1 MRRTGKSYAHP
12 LVLLIASQSKGE
24 QCRYGVTARRTFGG
38 AVKRNRAKRRMR
50 TALQGFTLNPG
61 WDLILVARPG
71 LDEVAWDELTKAIG
85 DLLKKAGV
93 IGQLG

>member
-12 LVLLIASQSKGE
+12 LVLLIASPSVDE
-24 QCRYGVTARRTFGG
+24 QPKYGVTASRAIGS

-50 TALQGFTLNPG
+50 AALKKFELASG

-71 LDEVAWDELTKAIG
+71 LDEAPWDELLGAIG
-85 DLLKKAGV
+85 GQLSKAGV
-93 IGQLG
+93 IGS

>member
-12 LVLLIASQSKGE
+12 LVLLVASPSLGE
-24 QCRYGVTARRTFGG
+24 HPKYGVTASRAIGS

-50 TALQGFTLNPG
+50 AALGEFDLRSG

-71 LDEVAWDELTKAIG
+71 LDEVPWSDLLEAIG
-85 DLLKKAGV
+85 NQLELAGV
-93 IGQLG
+93 IGNN